1 MEAMEEYRVVQQNSQ
16 QLKVL
21 FYLNELNLHWRRY
34 DALVR
39 GQMDLPREAIEEEKR
54 IANISYEYAE
64 LQLAKLGYHY
74 SQLKYDQET
83 LTWSLPD

>member
-1 MEAMEEYRVVQQNSQ
+1 MEAMEEYQVVKQNST

-21 FYLNELNLHWRRY
+21 FYLNELNMHWRRY
-34 DALVR
+34 DALEH
-39 GQMDLPREAIEEEKR
+39 GQMDLPKDAIEEEKR
-54 IANISYEYAE
+54 AANISYEYAE

-74 SQLKYDQET
+74 SRLKYDQET